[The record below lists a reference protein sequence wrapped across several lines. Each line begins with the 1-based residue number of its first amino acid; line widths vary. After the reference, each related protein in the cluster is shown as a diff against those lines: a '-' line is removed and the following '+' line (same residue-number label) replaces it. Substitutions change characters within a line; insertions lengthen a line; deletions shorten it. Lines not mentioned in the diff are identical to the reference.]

1 MLQIP
6 LKSVTDKIKKE
17 VIQIDNYKKTE
28 YMLYNY
34 KQFKV
39 EIKNIL
45 LEIEDIENTYR
56 GIGAMCYEEKSAP
69 TNKISSSVEQEV
81 EQKEKRIEYLNRL
94 ISKKENMIQR
104 VDNALEVLTD
114 YEYKIIKYRYF
125 DKIANNKIAEKLDLA
140 EQTTSIMNKKIINK
154 LSTLIFF

>member
-1 MLQIP
+1 MIH
-6 LKSVTDKIKKE
+6 
-17 VIQIDNYKKTE
+17 IDNYKKTE

-45 LEIEDIENTYR
+45 LEIEDIENSYR

-81 EQKEKRIEYLNRL
+81 EQKEKRIEHLNRL
-94 ISKKENMIQR
+94 ISKKENIIKR
-104 VDNALEVLTD
+104 IDNALEVLTN
-114 YEYKIIKYRYF
+114 YEHKLIELRYF
-125 DKIANNKIAEKLDLA
+125 KNLTHFKVAEILEVDVS
-140 EQTTSIMNKKIINK
+140 TIYRNKKEIINK
-154 LSTLIFF
+154 LSSVMFVV